1 MKIDPRRLRFLLAIA
16 REGGVLA
23 AADELGVTPSAVSQ
37 QLARLE
43 SESGCALVIR
53 TSHGVL
59 LTEAGQ
65 AMVEAAE
72 DIERALNL
80 VRAKLL
86 EDEVDPVGT
95 VRVGIFQTFLRVVF
109 APNLREWRNRHP
121 RLRFEV
127 REDDQEELL
136 RQLRSGDLD
145 MVVLELDAQQA
156 SPRLPKNMT
165 ETPLLDEPWRL
176 VVPSGAQQAS
186 GEQVDVV
193 DIARQSLPW
202 LGLDASAAGA
212 QATHRVR
219 RALGVSG
226 PMVHTYQDI
235 HTALALVA
243 AGEGV
248 ALVPSLAL
256 FGVSHPGVSPLEIP
270 GLGTRR
276 IVLRRYEGRA
286 VPEALDVAAS
296 LIREAAAAVSLEET
310 IS

>member
-1 MKIDPRRLRFLLAIA
+1 MRIDPRRLRFLLTIA

-43 SESGCALVIR
+43 AETGLVLVTR
-53 TSHGVL
+53 TAHGIL
-59 LTEAGQ
+59 MTEAGQ
-65 AMVEAAE
+65 ALAE
-72 DIERALNL
+72 TAEEIERALNL
-80 VRAKLL
+80 VRARLL

-95 VRVGIFQTFLRVVF
+95 VRVGIFQTFLRVVL
-109 APNLREWRNRHP
+109 APNLLQWRRRHP

-136 RQLRSGDLD
+136 RMLRSGDLD
-145 MVVLELDAQQA
+145 IVICELDAEQ
-156 SPRLPKNMT
+156 SPPRLLKNMT

-176 VVPSGAQQAS
+176 VVPAGVQQADA
-186 GEQVDVV
+186 VDL
-193 DIARQSLPW
+193 ARHSLPW

-212 QATHRVR
+212 QATRRVR
-219 RALGVSG
+219 RALGVTG
-226 PMVHTYQDI
+226 PTVHRYQDI
-235 HTALALVA
+235 QTALALVA

-256 FGVSHPGVSPLEIP
+256 IDNPHPGVSPLEMP

-276 IVLRRYEGRA
+276 IVLRRYEGRG
-286 VPEALDVAAS
+286 VPETIDVAVA
-296 LIREAAAAVSLEET
+296 LIREAAAGVRSGET
-310 IS
+310 PG

>member
-1 MKIDPRRLRFLLAIA
+1 MRIDPRRLRFLLAIA

-43 SESGCALVIR
+43 AETGLVLVIR
-53 TSHGVL
+53 TAHGVL

-65 AMVEAAE
+65 ALTETAE
-72 DIERALNL
+72 EIERSLNL
-80 VRAKLL
+80 VRARLL

-95 VRVGIFQTFLRVVF
+95 VRVGIFQTFLRVVL
-109 APNLREWRNRHP
+109 APNLLQWRRRHP

-136 RQLRSGDLD
+136 QMLRSGDLD
-145 MVVLELDAQQA
+145 IVICELDAEQ
-156 SPRLPKNMT
+156 SPPRLLKNMT

-176 VVPSGAQQAS
+176 VVPATVQQADA
-186 GEQVDVV
+186 VDL
-193 DIARQSLPW
+193 ARHSLPW

-212 QATHRVR
+212 QATRRVR
-219 RALGVSG
+219 RALGVTG
-226 PMVHTYQDI
+226 TTVHRYQDI
-235 HTALALVA
+235 QSALALVA

-256 FGVSHPGVSPLEIP
+256 IDNPHPGVSPLEMP

-276 IVLRRYEGRA
+276 IVLRRYEGRG
-286 VPEALDVAAS
+286 VPETIDVAVA
-296 LIREAAAAVSLEET
+296 LIRDAAAAVSLGE
-310 IS
+310 SGS

>member
-1 MKIDPRRLRFLLAIA
+1 MRIDPRRLRFLLAIA

-43 SESGCALVIR
+43 AETGCALVTR
-53 TSHGVL
+53 TAHGIL

-65 AMVEAAE
+65 ALVETAE
-72 DIERALNL
+72 EIERALNL

-109 APNLREWRNRHP
+109 APSLPEWKQRHP

-136 RQLRSGDLD
+136 RMLRSGDLD
-145 MVVLELDAQQA
+145 LVVLELDSQQA

-176 VVPSGAQQAS
+176 VVPAGAT
-186 GEQVDVV
+186 QVDVV
-193 DIARQSLPW
+193 DLARQSLPW
-202 LGLDASAAGA
+202 LGPDASAAGS

-219 RALGVSG
+219 RALGISG
-226 PMVHTYQDI
+226 PTVHRYQDI
-235 HTALALVA
+235 QTALALVA

-256 FGVSHPGVSPLEIP
+256 IGQSHPGVSPLEMP

-276 IVLRRYEGRA
+276 IVLRRYEGRN
-286 VPEALDVAAS
+286 VPEAQDVAVT
-296 LIREAAAAVSLEET
+296 LIREAAAAVSLEE
-310 IS
+310 SVS